1 MGNIV
6 FSFTEPTAAM
16 ATNAPLI
23 FVIATAAQLP
33 QASTCLEVLK
43 EAQATGPSED
53 STRLLC
59 LDRVPLSEL
68 SNSTCWFYPTH
79 DGTFL
84 SWERGLSP
92 MQASASTGH
101 CDHAAS
107 EPWRPGDGS
116 EWTAKPTPASSSRI
130 ASRCSQLSR

>member
-1 MGNIV
+1 MGSIV
-6 FSFTEPTAAM
+6 FSVTEPAAAM
-16 ATNAPLI
+16 ATNEPLI

-33 QASTCLEVLK
+33 QASTCLEVLD

-59 LDRVPLSEL
+59 LDRVALSEL
-68 SNSTCWFYPTH
+68 SNATCWFYPTH

-92 MQASASTGH
+92 TQASASTGH

-107 EPWRPGDGS
+107 KPWQPGDGS
-116 EWTAKPTPASSSRI
+116 GWTAKPIPASSSRI